1 MTGWNTL
8 SPWGRYGLISSNVFY
23 QRSASSAVPPI
34 LQFNVAMSSSFKT
47 IALIGKHRNPDI
59 VAPLLS
65 LGRYMEKRN
74 LEVLLDQATAAVVAE
89 AKYPAVTMEEIGVRA
104 DLAIVL
110 GGDGT
115 MLNIARKLA
124 PFNVPLV
131 GINQG
136 RLGFLTDLSIDSML
150 ETLGSMLDGQYF
162 KERRMLLYVEVVCD
176 NVTAYSALALNDVA
190 VNRGVGGNMI
200 EFEVHINGEYVYSLR
215 SDGLIV
221 ASPTGST
228 AYALS
233 SGGPILHPSLDLIAL
248 VPVSP
253 HTLSNR
259 PIVVGPDAVVEI
271 LMHRTAVA
279 RVHSDSHS
287 HYDLRQ
293 HDKVVV
299 RRSPHTVTL
308 LHASDHSY
316 YRMLREK
323 LGWSGIPRN
332 QA

>member
-1 MTGWNTL
+1 
-8 SPWGRYGLISSNVFY
+8 
-23 QRSASSAVPPI
+23 
-34 LQFNVAMSSSFKT
+34 MSFPFKT
-47 IALIGKHRNPDI
+47 IALIGKHKNPEI
-59 VAPLLS
+59 LAPLLR
-65 LGRYMEKRN
+65 LGRYLESRDV
-74 LEVLLDQATAAVVAE
+74 EVLLDCLTDANVAE
-89 AKYPAVTMEEIGVRA
+89 KEYPAVTMEEIGVRA

-136 RLGFLTDLSIDSML
+136 RLGFLTDLSIDSMV
-150 ETLGSMLDGQYF
+150 ETLGAMLDGQYVM
-162 KERRMLLYVEVVCD
+162 ERRMLLYVEVMRD
-176 NVTAYSALALNDVA
+176 NTGTFSALALNDVA
-190 VNRGVGGNMI
+190 VNRGIGGNMI
-200 EFEVHINGEYVYSLR
+200 EFEVRINGEYVYSLR

-221 ASPTGST
+221 ATPTGST

-233 SGGPILHPSLDLIAL
+233 AGGPILHPSLDLIAL

-259 PIVVGPDAVVEI
+259 PIVVEPDAIVEI

-287 HYDLRQ
+287 HFDLQ
-293 HDKVVV
+293 EHDRVVV
-299 RRSPHTVTL
+299 RRSPHEATL
-308 LHASDHSY
+308 LHSSDHSY

-323 LGWSGIPRN
+323 LGWSGLPRN
-332 QA
+332 PV

>member
-1 MTGWNTL
+1 MN
-8 SPWGRYGLISSNVFY
+8 SPFKTVALIS
-23 QRSASSAVPPI
+23 
-34 LQFNVAMSSSFKT
+34 
-47 IALIGKHRNPDI
+47 KHKNPDI
-59 VAPLLS
+59 VAPLLRLS
-65 LGRYMEKRN
+65 EYLENRS
-74 LEVLLDQATAAVVAE
+74 LEVLLDSLTAATMAQE
-89 AKYPAVTMEEIGVRA
+89 KYPGMSMEEIGARA

-124 PFNVPLV
+124 PFDVPLV

-136 RLGFLTDLSIDSML
+136 RLGFLTDLSIHTMV
-150 ETLGSMLDGQYF
+150 ETLGSMLDGLYMP
-162 KERRMLLYVEVVCD
+162 ERRMLLYVEVTRD
-176 NVTAYSALALNDVA
+176 NIVLFSALALNDVA

-200 EFEVHINGEYVYSLR
+200 EFEVRINGEYVYSLR

-221 ASPTGST
+221 ATPTGST

-233 SGGPILHPSLDLIAL
+233 AGGPILHPSLDLIAL

-287 HYDLRQ
+287 HFDLQ
-293 HDKVVV
+293 ENDKVIV
-299 RRSPHTVTL
+299 RRAPHTVTL
-308 LHASDHSY
+308 LHPSQHSY

-323 LGWSGIPRN
+323 LGWSGLPRN
-332 QA
+332 AT

>member
-1 MTGWNTL
+1 MLDSLTA
-8 SPWGRYGLISSNVFY
+8 SN
-23 QRSASSAVPPI
+23 
-34 LQFNVAMSSSFKT
+34 
-47 IALIGKHRNPDI
+47 IAEN
-59 VAPLLS
+59 
-65 LGRYMEKRN
+65 E
-74 LEVLLDQATAAVVAE
+74 
-89 AKYPAVTMEEIGVRA
+89 YPAMAMEEIGLRA
-104 DLAIVL
+104 NLAIVL

-136 RLGFLTDLSIDSML
+136 RLGFLTDLSIDAMV
-150 ETLGSMLDGQYF
+150 ETLGSMLDGKYIA
-162 KERRMLLYVEVVCD
+162 ERRMLLHVEVSRD
-176 NVTAYSALALNDVA
+176 NTAVFSALALNDVA
-190 VNRGVGGNMI
+190 VSRGIGGNMI
-200 EFEVHINGEYVYSLR
+200 EFEVRINGEYVYSLR

-221 ASPTGST
+221 ATPTGST

-233 SGGPILHPSLDLIAL
+233 SGGPILHPGLDLIAL

-271 LMHRTAVA
+271 LMHRTVIAL
-279 RVHSDSHS
+279 VHSDSHS
-287 HYDLRQ
+287 HFDLQ
-293 HDKVVV
+293 EHDRVVV

-308 LHASDHSY
+308 LHPSNHSY

-323 LGWSGIPRN
+323 LGWSGLPRN
-332 QA
+332 PA

>member
-1 MTGWNTL
+1 L
-8 SPWGRYGLISSNVFY
+8 ES
-23 QRSASSAVPPI
+23 
-34 LQFNVAMSSSFKT
+34 
-47 IALIGKHRNPDI
+47 
-59 VAPLLS
+59 
-65 LGRYMEKRN
+65 RN
-74 LEVLLDQATAAVVAE
+74 LEVLLDRLTASALKELA
-89 AKYPAVTMEEIGVRA
+89 YPAVTMEEIGVRA

-124 PFNVPLV
+124 PFDVPLV

-136 RLGFLTDLSIDSML
+136 RLGFLTDLSIDTML
-150 ETLGSMLDGQYF
+150 ETLGSMLDGRYVT
-162 KERRMLLYVEVVCD
+162 ERRMLLYVEVARG
-176 NVTAYSALALNDVA
+176 TTSTFSALALNDVA
-190 VNRGVGGNMI
+190 VNRGIGGNMI
-200 EFEVHINGEYVYSLR
+200 EFEVRINREYVYSLR

-221 ASPTGST
+221 ATPTGST

-233 SGGPILHPSLDLIAL
+233 AGGPILHPSLDLIAL

-253 HTLSNR
+253 HTLSNL
-259 PIVVGPDAVVEI
+259 PIVVGPDAIVEI

-287 HYDLRQ
+287 HFDLRE

-299 RRSPHTVTL
+299 RRSPHEATL
-308 LHASDHSY
+308 LHSSDHSY

-323 LGWSGIPRN
+323 LGWSGLPRN

>member
-1 MTGWNTL
+1 MN
-8 SPWGRYGLISSNVFY
+8 
-23 QRSASSAVPPI
+23 
-34 LQFNVAMSSSFKT
+34 SSFKT
-47 IALIGKHRNPDI
+47 IALIGKHKNPEI
-59 VAPLLS
+59 VTPLLR
-65 LGRYMEKRN
+65 LGRYLESRDV
-74 LEVLLDQATAAVVAE
+74 EVLLDCLTDANVAE
-89 AKYPAVTMEEIGVRA
+89 KKYPAVTMDEIGVRA

-136 RLGFLTDLSIDSML
+136 RLGFLTDLSIDSMV
-150 ETLGSMLDGQYF
+150 ETLGAMLDGRYVM
-162 KERRMLLYVEVVCD
+162 ERRMLLYVEVTR
-176 NVTAYSALALNDVA
+176 NNSSIFSALALNDVA
-190 VNRGVGGNMI
+190 VNRGIGGNMI
-200 EFEVHINGEYVYSLR
+200 EFEVRINGEYVYSLR

-221 ASPTGST
+221 ATPTGST

-233 SGGPILHPSLDLIAL
+233 AGGPILHPSLDLIAL

-259 PIVVGPDAVVEI
+259 PIVVEPDAVVEI

-287 HYDLRQ
+287 HFDLQ
-293 HDKVVV
+293 EHDKVVV
-299 RRSPHTVTL
+299 RRSPHEATL
-308 LHASDHSY
+308 LHSSDHSY

-323 LGWSGIPRN
+323 LGWSGLPRN
-332 QA
+332 PM

>member
-1 MTGWNTL
+1 
-8 SPWGRYGLISSNVFY
+8 
-23 QRSASSAVPPI
+23 
-34 LQFNVAMSSSFKT
+34 
-47 IALIGKHRNPDI
+47 
-59 VAPLLS
+59 
-65 LGRYMEKRN
+65 MEKRN

-89 AKYPAVTMEEIGVRA
+89 AKYPAVTMEEIGIRA

-162 KERRMLLYVEVVCD
+162 KERRMLLFVEVVRD

-293 HDKVVV
+293 YDKVVV

-332 QA
+332 QV

>member
-1 MTGWNTL
+1 MN
-8 SPWGRYGLISSNVFY
+8 
-23 QRSASSAVPPI
+23 PP
-34 LQFNVAMSSSFKT
+34 FKT
-47 IALIGKHRNPDI
+47 VALIGKHKNPDI
-59 VAPLLS
+59 VAPLLRLS
-65 LGRYMEKRN
+65 EYLENRS
-74 LEVLLDQATAAVVAE
+74 LEVLLDSLTAATMAQK
-89 AKYPAVTMEEIGVRA
+89 KYPGMSMEEIGARA

-124 PFNVPLV
+124 PFDVPLV

-136 RLGFLTDLSIDSML
+136 RLGFLTDLSIHTMV
-150 ETLGSMLDGQYF
+150 ETLGSMLDGLYMP
-162 KERRMLLYVEVVCD
+162 ERRMLLYVEVARD
-176 NVTAYSALALNDVA
+176 NIVLFSALALNDVA

-200 EFEVHINGEYVYSLR
+200 EFEVRINGEYVYSLR

-221 ASPTGST
+221 ATPTGST

-233 SGGPILHPSLDLIAL
+233 AGGPILHPSLDLIAL

-287 HYDLRQ
+287 HFDLQ
-293 HDKVVV
+293 ENDKVIV
-299 RRSPHTVTL
+299 RRAPHTVTL
-308 LHASDHSY
+308 LHPSQHSY

-323 LGWSGIPRN
+323 LGWSGLPRN
-332 QA
+332 AT

>member
-1 MTGWNTL
+1 
-8 SPWGRYGLISSNVFY
+8 
-23 QRSASSAVPPI
+23 
-34 LQFNVAMSSSFKT
+34 MSSSFKT

-89 AKYPAVTMEEIGVRA
+89 ARYPVMTMEEIGVRA

-162 KERRMLLYVEVVCD
+162 RERRMLLYVEVVSD
-176 NVTAYSALALNDVA
+176 NVPAYSALALNDVA

-221 ASPTGST
+221 ATPTGST

-259 PIVVGPDAVVEI
+259 PIVVGPDAIVEI

-287 HYDLRQ
+287 HYDLMQ
-293 HDKVVV
+293 HDKVIV

-332 QA
+332 QV

>member
-1 MTGWNTL
+1 
-8 SPWGRYGLISSNVFY
+8 
-23 QRSASSAVPPI
+23 
-34 LQFNVAMSSSFKT
+34 
-47 IALIGKHRNPDI
+47 
-59 VAPLLS
+59 
-65 LGRYMEKRN
+65 MEKRN

-89 AKYPAVTMEEIGVRA
+89 ARYPVMTMEEIGVRA

-162 KERRMLLYVEVVCD
+162 RERRMLLYVEVVSD
-176 NVTAYSALALNDVA
+176 NVPAYSALALNDVA

-221 ASPTGST
+221 ATPTGST

-287 HYDLRQ
+287 HYDLMQ
-293 HDKVVV
+293 HDKVIV

-332 QA
+332 QV

>member
-1 MTGWNTL
+1 
-8 SPWGRYGLISSNVFY
+8 
-23 QRSASSAVPPI
+23 
-34 LQFNVAMSSSFKT
+34 MSSSFKT

-89 AKYPAVTMEEIGVRA
+89 ARYPAMTMEEIGVRA

-124 PFNVPLV
+124 PFNVPLL

-162 KERRMLLYVEVVCD
+162 KERRMLLYVEVVSD
-176 NVTAYSALALNDVA
+176 NVPAYSALALNDVA

-221 ASPTGST
+221 ATPTGST

-293 HDKVVV
+293 RDKVVV

-332 QA
+332 QI

>member
-1 MTGWNTL
+1 
-8 SPWGRYGLISSNVFY
+8 
-23 QRSASSAVPPI
+23 
-34 LQFNVAMSSSFKT
+34 MSSQFKT
-47 IALIGKHRNPDI
+47 IALIGKHKNPDI

-65 LGRYMEKRN
+65 LGQYLEDRN
-74 LEVLLDQATAAVVAE
+74 LEVLLDSLTAATMAE
-89 AKYPAVTMEEIGVRA
+89 TKYPAMTIEDIGRYA

-124 PFNVPLV
+124 PFKVPLV

-136 RLGFLTDLSIDSML
+136 RLGFLTDLSIDTMF
-150 ETLGSMLDGQYF
+150 ETLGSMLDGQYVT
-162 KERRMLLYVEVVCD
+162 ERRMLLYVEVARDDV
-176 NVTAYSALALNDVA
+176 AYDALALNDVA

-200 EFEVHINGEYVYSLR
+200 EFEVRINGEYVYLLR

-221 ASPTGST
+221 ATPTGST

-233 SGGPILHPSLDLIAL
+233 AGGPILHPSLDLITL

-259 PIVVGPDAVVEI
+259 PIVVGPDAIVEI

-287 HYDLRQ
+287 HFDLQ
-293 HDKVVV
+293 ENDKVVV

-308 LHASDHSY
+308 LHASNHSY

-323 LGWSGIPRN
+323 LGWSGLPRN
-332 QA
+332 LA

>member
-1 MTGWNTL
+1 
-8 SPWGRYGLISSNVFY
+8 
-23 QRSASSAVPPI
+23 
-34 LQFNVAMSSSFKT
+34 MSSQFKT
-47 IALIGKHRNPDI
+47 IALIGKHKNPDI

-65 LGRYMEKRN
+65 LGQYLEDRN
-74 LEVLLDQATAAVVAE
+74 LEVLLDSLTAATMAE
-89 AKYPAVTMEEIGVRA
+89 TRYPAMTIEDIGQYA

-124 PFNVPLV
+124 PFKVPLV

-136 RLGFLTDLSIDSML
+136 RLGFLTDLSIDTMF
-150 ETLGSMLDGQYF
+150 ETLGSMLDGQYVT
-162 KERRMLLYVEVVCD
+162 ERRMLLYVEVARDDV
-176 NVTAYSALALNDVA
+176 AYDALALNDVA

-200 EFEVHINGEYVYSLR
+200 EFEVRINGEYVYLLR

-221 ASPTGST
+221 ATPTGST

-233 SGGPILHPSLDLIAL
+233 AGGPILHPSLDLITL

-259 PIVVGPDAVVEI
+259 PIVVGPDAIVEI

-287 HYDLRQ
+287 HFDLQ
-293 HDKVVV
+293 ENDKVVV

-308 LHASDHSY
+308 LHASNHSY

-323 LGWSGIPRN
+323 LGWSGLPRN
-332 QA
+332 LA

>member
-1 MTGWNTL
+1 
-8 SPWGRYGLISSNVFY
+8 
-23 QRSASSAVPPI
+23 
-34 LQFNVAMSSSFKT
+34 MSSSFKT

-89 AKYPAVTMEEIGVRA
+89 ARYPVMTMEEIGVRA

-162 KERRMLLYVEVVCD
+162 RERRMLLYVEVVSD
-176 NVTAYSALALNDVA
+176 NVPAYSALALNDVA

-221 ASPTGST
+221 ATPTGST

-287 HYDLRQ
+287 HYDLMQ
-293 HDKVVV
+293 HDKVIV

-332 QA
+332 QV